1 MYLCNVNIL
10 IMTIDKIKQIIIANQ
25 QLVKK
30 IKLIERKFKFDN
42 NLNYVLVGVR
52 QCGKSFLMY
61 QRMKELVKKGHSFE
75 DFIYLN
81 FDDERM
87 IEFTVADFDLI
98 LQAYAS
104 LYNNTPI
111 LFLDE
116 IQNIEHWENFA
127 RRLANEKYRVYITGS
142 NAKMLSSEVATVLG
156 GRYIIQNVY
165 PYSFSEFL
173 NAKGVKL
180 NKNWHSDN
188 KTLTVI
194 RKNFDDYFNNGGF
207 PECTDIGVKRLW
219 LNVLYQKILLG
230 DLIARYK
237 IRNTQSLQLLI
248 KKLAESI
255 KQPSSYTRLT
265 KIICASNSKIQLAS
279 VIDYLKYAE
288 ETRLIFSIQ
297 NHASKFA
304 EKETQRKY
312 YFTDNGIL
320 NLFLLDGETSLLE
333 NIVAIA
339 LREKYETLY
348 YYNSNV
354 EIDFYVPERR
364 TAYQVSY
371 SIEAQN
377 TWDREVNA
385 LIKFAKV
392 EKIEKMYIITYDEE
406 NIIQKDNVS
415 IYVIPCWKWMLTEN
429 L

>member
-1 MYLCNVNIL
+1 
-10 IMTIDKIKQIIIANQ
+10 MTIDKIKQIIIANQ

-30 IKLIERKFKFDN
+30 IELIERKFKFDD

-61 QRMKELVKKGHSFE
+61 QRMKELVKKGYSFE

-173 NAKGVKL
+173 NAKGLKL
-180 NKNWHSDN
+180 NKNWQSDN
-188 KTLTVI
+188 KTLTII

-265 KIICASNSKIQLAS
+265 KIICESNSKIQLAS

-320 NLFLLDGETSLLE
+320 NLFLLDGETYLLE